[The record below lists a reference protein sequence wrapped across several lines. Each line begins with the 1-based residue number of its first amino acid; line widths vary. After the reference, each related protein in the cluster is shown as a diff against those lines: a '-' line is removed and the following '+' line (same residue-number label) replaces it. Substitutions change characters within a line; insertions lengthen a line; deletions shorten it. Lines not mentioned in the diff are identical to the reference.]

1 MQYVR
6 KERMCSKRDMSIK
19 TMVYQAST
27 FYSLCYISFVL
38 FFTYL
43 HFFRK
48 MTITKVLHLPRVLT
62 FYIRTYINRRRPIY
76 HSFFTVVYILLVS
89 VAINCI
95 CIHTYIWEIC
105 TCIHIKYFIYILYSF
120 LTERAFYDNP
130 LVYIIHTYVR
140 TYIHTAG
147 V

>member
-1 MQYVR
+1 MSKTGYVD
-6 KERMCSKRDMSIK
+6 KNYGIPS
-19 TMVYQAST
+19 VN
-27 FYSLCYISFVL
+27 FLFSLLYIVCLVL
-38 FFTYL
+38 HL
-43 HFFRK
+43 SSFFRK
-48 MTITKVLHLPRVLT
+48 MTITKVLHLPRVLI